1 MGSEEGHPDLVGLLT
16 GALDNV
22 EALAAGDHLDGCRA
36 CQDELRRTVVG
47 HALLR
52 RSARVLGTGVPEPVL
67 RPLTV
72 PRARR
77 PRTAILVAGAALVGL
92 VLGGA
97 VTAAFTDHS
106 TSSHPPAQPRPLAVA
121 RLAPVEGGDRAVS
134 GTVKMYGEAGGRT
147 LMRIRT
153 ADLPATR
160 GGHFYYAW
168 LLDPAT
174 KKMLPLGQVGPQGSS
189 FNVTDAT
196 VAAYSA
202 VDISLESDDGNPGH
216 SATSVLRGRY

>member
-1 MGSEEGHPDLVGLLT
+1 MVSDEGHPDLFGLLT
-16 GALDNV
+16 GEVDNV
-22 EALAAGDHLDGCRA
+22 EILAAGDHLGGCRA
-36 CQDELRRTVVG
+36 CQDELRQTVVG

-52 RSARVLGTGVPEPVL
+52 RSSRVLATGAPEPTL
-67 RPLTV
+67 RPMAL
-72 PRARR
+72 PHPRR
-77 PRTAILVAGAALVGL
+77 PWTVLLVAGAALIGL
-92 VLGGA
+92 VLGGV
-97 VTAAFTDHS
+97 VTAAVTEHS
-106 TSSHPPAQPRPLAVA
+106 TSSRPSSQPLAVA
-121 RLAPVEGGDRAVS
+121 RLAPVERGNPAVS

-153 ADLPATR
+153 TDLPAIR

-168 LLDPAT
+168 LLDPT
-174 KKMLPLGQVGPQGSS
+174 TQKMLPLGQVGPHGSS

-202 VDISLESDDGNPGH
+202 VDISLESDDGDPGH